1 MNAGRQRSDTVPEL
15 TPGLLDMPPGLGEN
29 APGTELPFAPLI
41 RRLADRLDETG
52 IAWAV
57 LRNAADLPDY
67 TRYDVD
73 LLVPPD
79 QRGNFL
85 AILEASAAET
95 GWRIA
100 GRIRKRHYLCLL
112 LVRGSPATGLF
123 FLPLDVFTA
132 LEFRGWRFLETAAV
146 LRSRIRT
153 PQGIWTLPAGA
164 EAAITLL
171 KELLPHGVLKEN
183 SRAAVQAQAASD
195 PERFRAGLEWA
206 AGPDLAGRLVEAVRR
221 GEWSLAPADARELHR
236 AVRRRTPHPW
246 LGLAAAAAQNLA
258 HLFRPALGF
267 VVCLAGADGSG
278 KTTLARGLV
287 EQLYKRPFKACRYVH
302 GNIGVLP
309 RFRDIRAWCRR
320 RAGRP
325 EPAAVPEPPALKG
338 MLTPLPAWKSA
349 LLASYYAVDLWLAR
363 GPLRR
368 WRGQWTLV
376 ILDRSFYDYYYQ
388 LGHRRCPAWVFDL
401 GAQLIPKP
409 DLLLCIVG
417 DPGRIHA
424 RKPELTEEEIRLE
437 QDILRARAAMLP
449 FARILDG
456 TAGPEALVASAVREV
471 LGRLLGAAPA
481 TLCSWRFGGR
491 PWLAYPAGSR
501 AERLR
506 ALALFPRS
514 TIKRRLFHAGVKGL
528 TILGLDTRWGSTRDA
543 DADLLSVG
551 ERELLLEELRRAGV
565 TVAEWLLAWPAR
577 PERRR
582 QYLVFRDAVTRRLGV
597 VKIGAGG
604 FNRRQFQN
612 ETEMLRRLAPESHP
626 FSIPS
631 VLFLRELTGERTVLA
646 LGGFPPRFAPLSAA
660 QAVRWSAIVIGHLAA
675 RRLAHG
681 DLGPGNMLADAGGR
695 LFLFDWENAAE
706 AAPAGVDEIGFWLA
720 LRQRSALRV
729 PGAQAA
735 ALRRDFRNR
744 PEPEILATLDFLR
757 ARDNLAAARVR
768 EAWK

>member
-1 MNAGRQRSDTVPEL
+1 MNADVQRPATGPEL
-15 TPGLLDMPPGLGEN
+15 TPGLLRMPSGAGEH
-29 APGTELPFAPLI
+29 APGAVLSSAPLI

-52 IAWAV
+52 LAWAV
-57 LRNAADLPDY
+57 LRNATDLPDY
-67 TRYDVD
+67 TRYDID
-73 LLVPPD
+73 ILVHPE
-79 QRGNFL
+79 QRRNFL
-85 AILEASAAET
+85 DILEASAAET

-100 GRIRKRHYLCLL
+100 GRIRKHHYLCLL
-112 LVRGSPATGLF
+112 LVRGAPETGLS

-132 LEFRGWRFLETAAV
+132 LEFRGLRYLETAAV

-153 PQGIWTLPAGA
+153 PQGIWTLSAGT

-183 SRAAVQAQAASD
+183 SRAAVQAQAAAD
-195 PERFRAGLEWA
+195 PGRFHAVLELA
-206 AGPDLAGRLVEAVRR
+206 AGPELAGRLADAIRR

-246 LGLAAAAAQNLA
+246 FGLAAAAMQNLA
-258 HLFRPALGF
+258 HMFRPALGF
-267 VVCLAGADGSG
+267 VICLAGADGSG
-278 KTTLARGLV
+278 KTTLARGLA

-325 EPAAVPEPPALKG
+325 VPAAAPEPLALKG
-338 MLTPLPAWKSA
+338 MLTPLPAWKST
-349 LLASYYAVDLWLAR
+349 LLAGYYAVDLWLAR
-363 GPLRR
+363 VPLRR
-368 WRGQWTLV
+368 WRSQWTLV
-376 ILDRSFYDYYYQ
+376 IMDRSFYDYYYQ

-401 GAQLIPKP
+401 WSRLIPKP

-417 DPGRIHA
+417 DPGQIHA

-437 QDILRARAAMLP
+437 QDILRARAAKLP
-449 FARILDG
+449 FAWILDG

-471 LGRLLGAAPA
+471 LGRLLGTAPA
-481 TLCSWRFGGR
+481 TMRCWRFGGR

-506 ALALFPRS
+506 ALALFPRG

-528 TILGLDTRWGSTRDA
+528 TMLGLDTRWGFAREA
-543 DADLLSVG
+543 AADLLSAG
-551 ERELLLEELRRAGV
+551 ERELLLEELRHAGV
-565 TVAEWLLAWPAR
+565 PLAEWLLAWPAR

-597 VKIGAGG
+597 VKIGAGA

-626 FSIPS
+626 FSMPS
-631 VLFLRELTGERTVLA
+631 VLFLRELTGERTILA
-646 LGGFPPRFAPLSAA
+646 LGGFPPQFATLSAA

-681 DLGPGNMLADAGGR
+681 DLGPGNMLADAGGG

-706 AAPAGVDEIGFWLA
+706 DAPALADEVGFWLA
-720 LRQRSALRV
+720 LRQRFALRA
-729 PGAQAA
+729 PRAQAE
-735 ALRRDFRNR
+735 ALRRDFRAR
-744 PEPEILATLDFLR
+744 PEAEILAALDFLS